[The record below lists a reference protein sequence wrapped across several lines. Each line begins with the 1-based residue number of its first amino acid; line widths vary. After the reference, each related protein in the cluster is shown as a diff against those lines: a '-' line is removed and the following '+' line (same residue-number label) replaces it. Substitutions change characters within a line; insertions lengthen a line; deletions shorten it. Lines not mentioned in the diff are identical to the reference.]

1 VGNERIAE
9 EKKPRFGKMFG
20 LFKGKTQTPTQEIPA
35 AKNEIKEI
43 SQAFLQQQK
52 PEDVTLEIQEQP
64 NEELKGEITQETEI
78 KTQENVEE
86 VKLDNSEKT
95 KKLVE
100 RYGVTKDIPK
110 RKIEET
116 VKNGE
121 KEKIQSYDE
130 EIKLSD
136 IILRLEKVD
145 GKIDIMDRF
154 RNDFTERTTQL
165 AEEIGELRSMVM
177 ERERALDKVTAEFEM
192 VKDAVADIRPQKIK
206 KELDKRELET
216 MEDRAKIEK
225 IEIMVKT
232 LSEENKSFRGKME
245 KIKSFE
251 NLVELSYEL
260 DRKISEMKEIKTYA
274 DMMASKVES
283 IFSELNDKVS
293 QLESQREKI
302 DKMDEL
308 TIEMTKMLDEVSLKL
323 TKFVEQKD
331 LKDLKKTL
339 EEDFKKMS
347 VAKVAG
353 GKTVILPDVD
363 AKISELSSKV
373 DKLKLIIESQN
384 SVIMNIID
392 RLQGKVESSW

>member
-1 VGNERIAE
+1 
-9 EKKPRFGKMFG
+9 
-20 LFKGKTQTPTQEIPA
+20 
-35 AKNEIKEI
+35 
-43 SQAFLQQQK
+43 
-52 PEDVTLEIQEQP
+52 
-64 NEELKGEITQETEI
+64 
-78 KTQENVEE
+78 
-86 VKLDNSEKT
+86 
-95 KKLVE
+95 
-100 RYGVTKDIPK
+100 
-110 RKIEET
+110 
-116 VKNGE
+116 
-121 KEKIQSYDE
+121 
-130 EIKLSD
+130 
-136 IILRLEKVD
+136 
-145 GKIDIMDRF
+145 
-154 RNDFTERTTQL
+154 
-165 AEEIGELRSMVM
+165 
-177 ERERALDKVTAEFEM
+177 
-192 VKDAVADIRPQKIK
+192 
-206 KELDKRELET
+206 

-293 QLESQREKI
+293 QLENQREKI

-331 LKDLKKTL
+331 LRDLKKTL

-347 VAKVAG
+347 FAKVAG

>member
-1 VGNERIAE
+1 MGDETIVE
-9 EKKPRFGKMFG
+9 EKKSRFGKMFG
-20 LFKGKTQTPTQEIPA
+20 LFKGKNQAPTQEISTS
-35 AKNEIKEI
+35 KNEIQKI
-43 SQAFLQQQK
+43 SQTFLQQQK
-52 PEDVTLEIQEQP
+52 PEDITPEIQEQP
-64 NEELKGEITQETEI
+64 KEELKEDSAQETEN
-78 KTQENVEE
+78 QENVEE

-100 RYGVTKDIPK
+100 RYGVTKEIPK

-116 VKNGE
+116 VKNGK
-121 KEKIQSYDE
+121 KEATQSYDE

-145 GKIDIMDRF
+145 GKIDIIDRF

-165 AEEIGELRSMVM
+165 AEEIGELRSMIM
-177 ERERALDKVTAEFEM
+177 ERERALDKITAEFEM
-192 VKDAVADIRPQKIK
+192 VKDAVSDIRPQKIK
-206 KELDKRELET
+206 KELDKREVET

-225 IEIMVKT
+225 IEVMVKT
-232 LSEENKSFRGKME
+232 LSEENKNFREKME

-283 IFSELNDKVS
+283 IFSELNEKVS

-323 TKFVEQKD
+323 TKFVEEKD
-331 LKDLKKTL
+331 LKNLKKTL
-339 EEDFKKMS
+339 EEGFKKMA
-347 VAKVAG
+347 VAKTAS
-353 GKTVILPDVD
+353 GKTVVLPDVD
-363 AKISELSSKV
+363 AKFSELSSKI

-384 SVIMNIID
+384 SVIMSIID
-392 RLQGKVESSW
+392 RLQDKAEARW

>member
-1 VGNERIAE
+1 MEDERITE
-9 EKKPRFGKMFG
+9 EKKSRFGKMFG
-20 LFKGKTQTPTQEIPA
+20 LFKGKTQTPTQEISA
-35 AKNEIKEI
+35 SKNEIQEI
-43 SQAFLQQQK
+43 SQTFLQQQK
-52 PEDVTLEIQEQP
+52 PEDITPEIQEQP
-64 NEELKGEITQETEI
+64 KEELKEDSAQETEN
-78 KTQENVEE
+78 QENVEE

-100 RYGVTKDIPK
+100 RYGVTKEIPK

-116 VKNGE
+116 VKNGK
-121 KEKIQSYDE
+121 KEATQSYDE

-145 GKIDIMDRF
+145 GKIDIIDRF

-165 AEEIGELRSMVM
+165 AEEIGELRSMIM
-177 ERERALDKVTAEFEM
+177 ERERALDKITAEFEM
-192 VKDAVADIRPQKIK
+192 VKDAVSDIRPQKIK
-206 KELDKRELET
+206 KELDKREVET

-225 IEIMVKT
+225 IEVMVKT
-232 LSEENKSFRGKME
+232 LSEENKNFREKME

-283 IFSELNDKVS
+283 IFSELNEKVS

-323 TKFVEQKD
+323 TKFVEEKD
-331 LKDLKKTL
+331 LKNLKKTL
-339 EEDFKKMS
+339 EEGFKKMA
-347 VAKVAG
+347 VAKTAS
-353 GKTVILPDVD
+353 GKTVVLPDVD
-363 AKISELSSKV
+363 AKFSELSSKI

-384 SVIMNIID
+384 SVIMSIID
-392 RLQGKVESSW
+392 RLQDKAEARW

>member
-1 VGNERIAE
+1 MKE
-9 EKKPRFGKMFG
+9 ESK
-20 LFKGKTQTPTQEIPA
+20 
-35 AKNEIKEI
+35 
-43 SQAFLQQQK
+43 
-52 PEDVTLEIQEQP
+52 
-64 NEELKGEITQETEI
+64 QETEI
-78 KTQENVEE
+78 ETQENVEE

-100 RYGVTKDIPK
+100 RYGVTKEIPK

-116 VKNGE
+116 VKNGK
-121 KEKIQSYDE
+121 KEATQSYDE

-145 GKIDIMDRF
+145 GKIDIIDRF

-165 AEEIGELRSMVM
+165 AEEIGELRSMIM
-177 ERERALDKVTAEFEM
+177 ERERALDKITAEFEM
-192 VKDAVADIRPQKIK
+192 VKDAVSDIRPQKIK
-206 KELDKRELET
+206 KELDKREVET

-225 IEIMVKT
+225 IEVMIKT
-232 LSEENKSFRGKME
+232 LSEENKNFREKME

-283 IFSELNDKVS
+283 IFSELNEKVS

-323 TKFVEQKD
+323 TKFVEEKD
-331 LKDLKKTL
+331 LKNLKKTL
-339 EEDFKKMS
+339 EEGFKKMA
-347 VAKVAG
+347 VAKTAS
-353 GKTVILPDVD
+353 GKTVVLPDVD
-363 AKISELSSKV
+363 AKFSELSSKI
-373 DKLKLIIESQN
+373 DKLRSIVESQN
-384 SVIMNIID
+384 SVIMSIID
-392 RLQGKVESSW
+392 RLQGKAEASW

>member
-1 VGNERIAE
+1 VGDERIAE

-64 NEELKGEITQETEI
+64 NEELKGGITQETEI
-78 KTQENVEE
+78 ETQENVEE

-165 AEEIGELRSMVM
+165 AEEIGELRSMIM

-192 VKDAVADIRPQKIK
+192 VKDAITDIRPQKIK

-232 LSEENKSFRGKME
+232 LSEENKSFREKME

-293 QLESQREKI
+293 QLENQREKI

-331 LKDLKKTL
+331 LRDLKKTL

-347 VAKVAG
+347 FAKVAG

>member
-1 VGNERIAE
+1 VGNEKIAE
-9 EKKPRFGKMFG
+9 EKKSRFGKMFG
-20 LFKGKTQTPTQEIPA
+20 LFKGKTQTPIQEIPA
-35 AKNEIKEI
+35 GKNELQEI

-52 PEDVTLEIQEQP
+52 AEDVAPEIQEQP
-64 NEELKGEITQETEI
+64 KEETKEEIETE
-78 KTQENVEE
+78 TQENVEE
-86 VKLDNSEKT
+86 VKLDDSEKT

-100 RYGVTKDIPK
+100 KYGVTKDIPR

-116 VKNGE
+116 VKNGT
-121 KEKIQSYDE
+121 KETTQSYDE

-136 IILRLEKVD
+136 IILRLEKLD
-145 GKIDIMDRF
+145 GKIDILDRF
-154 RNDFTERTTQL
+154 RSDFTERTTQL
-165 AEEIGELRSMVM
+165 AEEIGELRSMIM

-192 VKDAVADIRPQKIK
+192 VKDAVSDIRPQKIK

-232 LSEENKSFRGKME
+232 LSEENKNFREKME

-283 IFSELNDKVS
+283 IFSELNEKVS

-323 TKFVEQKD
+323 TKFVEEKD

-339 EEDFKKMS
+339 EEDFKKMA
-347 VAKVAG
+347 VAKTAG

-373 DKLKLIIESQN
+373 DKLKSVVESQN
-384 SVIMNIID
+384 SVIMSIID
-392 RLQGKVESSW
+392 RLESKATNW